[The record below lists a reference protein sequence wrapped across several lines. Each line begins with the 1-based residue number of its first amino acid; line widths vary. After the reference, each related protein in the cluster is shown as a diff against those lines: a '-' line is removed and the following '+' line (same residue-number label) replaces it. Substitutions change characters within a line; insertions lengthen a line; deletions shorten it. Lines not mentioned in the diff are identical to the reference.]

1 MKTHKERIKELQCL
15 LKKEKLEAVVINR
28 PLEAGFLTGFHLEG
42 CVLFVSKTNAW
53 AFVPQM
59 LFDHFKAKV
68 PFVEAVASN
77 DMKDAAIAQIKK
89 CNFKIKKVA
98 FQPETET
105 YLDGVFWKKHGLI
118 EKEGLTASLRLTKK
132 GTELTA
138 TRKACQIAAKAFDI
152 IKPKIKAGRTEI
164 SVARELEGIMQSM
177 GATGPS
183 FDTIVAF
190 GSNSALPH
198 HETSMRV
205 LKKNEAVLID
215 YGCVYNFYRSD
226 RTRTFFYG
234 KADAKFKK
242 VHAIVAASH
251 NKGIK
256 ALKSGVKASS
266 IDKVCRDEIMDKG
279 YGQYFIHGTGH
290 GVGLEIHEEPR
301 VNSVSKHILKEGMI
315 LTVEPGIYLNG
326 KFGVRI
332 EDTLLVKKK
341 GYEILTK

>member
-1 MKTHKERIKELQCL
+1 MTIYKERIKELQHL
-15 LKKEKLEAVVINR
+15 LKKNKLDAVVINR
-28 PLEAGFLTGFHLEG
+28 TLEVGFLTGFYLDG
-42 CVLFVSKTNAW
+42 CVLLVSKTNIW
-53 AFVPQM
+53 GFIPQM
-59 LFDHFKAKV
+59 LFEHFKTSA
-68 PFVEAVASN
+68 PFVEAVAAN
-77 DMKDAAIAQIKK
+77 DIKGAAIAEIKK
-89 CNFKIKKVA
+89 NKFKIKKTA

-105 YLDGVFWKKHGLI
+105 YVDGMFWKKHGLI
-118 EKEGLTASLRLTKK
+118 EKAGLTAFLRLTKK
-132 GTELTA
+132 GAELKA
-138 TRKACQIAAKAFDI
+138 VRKACHIAAKAFDI
-152 IKPKIKAGRTEI
+152 IKPKIKEGRTEI
-164 SVARELEGIMQSM
+164 SVARELEHIMQLM

-190 GSNSALPH
+190 GPNSALPH
-198 HETSMRV
+198 HETSTRV

-215 YGCVYNFYRSD
+215 YGCVYDFYRSD

-234 KADAKFKK
+234 KADAEFKK

-251 NKGIK
+251 RKGIK
-256 ALKSGVKASS
+256 ALKSGIKAST
-266 IDKVCRDEIMDKG
+266 IDKICRNEIMDKG

-301 VNSVSKHILKEGMI
+301 VNAKSKYVLKEGMV

-332 EDTLLVKKK
+332 EDTLLVKKN